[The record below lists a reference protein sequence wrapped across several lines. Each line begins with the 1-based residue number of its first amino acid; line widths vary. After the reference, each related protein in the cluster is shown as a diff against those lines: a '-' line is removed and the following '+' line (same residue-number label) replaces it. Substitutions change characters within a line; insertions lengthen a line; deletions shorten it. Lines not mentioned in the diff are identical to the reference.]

1 MYFGA
6 EIAAVVHG
14 REIQLLLAER
24 TLQSGIML
32 RLLFFFSFLIKHP
45 EKWVPAVPVQ
55 GQVTYLV
62 GLYCVITDKQRS
74 LIGTVSCK
82 SMGLQPEVV
91 GFEVFF
97 SASYGSTEI
106 LRFLSKSRKCAVVTI
121 IVPLENAEDLLAL
134 QCASL
139 LFYSKT
145 HSDLLEPDI
154 IGAISVRD

>member
-1 MYFGA
+1 M
-6 EIAAVVHG
+6 
-14 REIQLLLAER
+14 
-24 TLQSGIML
+24 
-32 RLLFFFSFLIKHP
+32 
-45 EKWVPAVPVQ
+45 
-55 GQVTYLV
+55 V

-82 SMGLQPEVV
+82 SMGLQPEVL
-91 GFEVFF
+91 GFGFFF

-106 LRFLSKSRKCAVVTI
+106 LRFLSESRKCAVVTV

-145 HSDLLEPDI
+145 HSDLLEPDVL
-154 IGAISVRD
+154 GAISVRD